1 MEKQILYITI
11 FLLILSNIIL
21 ILITL
26 KIKQIINE
34 LNSKLIKQIEE
45 NNNKFN
51 ELNTKLNELHSKLI
65 KQIEENNEKIENIKK
80 LLFEFFTEEE
90 LEKWK

>member
-21 ILITL
+21 IVITL

-45 NNNKFN
+45 NKEKFN
-51 ELNTKLNELHSKLI
+51 EFNSKIFELKGNIETLI
-65 KQIEENNEKIENIKK
+65 N
-80 LLFEFFTEEE
+80 
-90 LEKWK
+90 

>member
-21 ILITL
+21 IVITL

-34 LNSKLIKQIEE
+34 LNNKLLQQIEENKEKFNELNTELNELNNKLIKQIEE
-45 NNNKFN
+45 NK
-51 ELNTKLNELHSKLI
+51 
-65 KQIEENNEKIENIKK
+65 EKIENIKK